1 MKKVFT
7 VAIIGFGGRGQAYG
21 DLMKN
26 RPEEFKV
33 VAVCDF
39 DPVQQVN
46 AKKML
51 GLTDEAIFADENE
64 FFKEKRADALI
75 IATYDREHVRQCITA
90 LELGYDV
97 LLEKPISD
105 NREEITSLLD
115 VQKKTG
121 GKVVVCHVLRYA
133 AGFVKCAEL
142 LREGAVG
149 KLYAIDSSE
158 RVDYWHM
165 AQAYV
170 RGQWNDIEYSH
181 PTILAKCC
189 HDLDLVQ
196 SYAGAKCKTVS
207 SLGGLEFFKPENA
220 PEGSADRCTDC
231 KYVDTC
237 PYSAKRIYI
246 DMWKNNG
253 CSETAWPYS
262 KVVPDY
268 PITEEKLYKGIQ
280 TNNYGRCAF
289 KCGNNLVD
297 RQYVQMDFE
306 NGVIASHKMVFA
318 AEGGRRIAFYG
329 DYGEMI
335 FDERPN
341 TIEVKKFGEKPEVIS
356 VNKLNEGGYGHG
368 GGDFGLVS
376 NLYDILCGKP
386 NRTSLAESLESHLIG
401 IAAEE
406 SRKQGGKLVSVH

>member
-7 VAIIGFGGRGQAYG
+7 VAIIGFGGRGQSYG
-21 DLMKN
+21 DLMVH

-33 VAVCDF
+33 VSVCDF

-51 GLTDEAIFADENE
+51 GLTDDAIFADENE
-64 FFKEKRADALI
+64 FFKVKRADALI

-105 NREEITSLLD
+105 SREEIKALLD

-133 AGFVKCAEL
+133 VGFVRCAEL

-149 KLYAIDSSE
+149 KLYAIDASE

-170 RGQWNDIEYSH
+170 RGQWNDIAYSH

-220 PEGSADRCTDC
+220 PEGSADRCMDC
-231 KYVDTC
+231 KYVNDC

-246 DMWKNNG
+246 DRWIEAGKP
-253 CSETAWPYS
+253 EAVWPYS

-268 PITEEKLYKGIQ
+268 PITEEKLYKGIK
-280 TNNYGRCAF
+280 TGDYGRCAF

-306 NGVIASHKMVFA
+306 NGVIASLKMVFA
-318 AEGGRRIAFYG
+318 ARGGRRIAFYG

-341 TIEVKKFGEKPEVIS
+341 TIEVRKFGEEPEIIS
-356 VNKLNEGGYGHG
+356 VDKLNEGGYGHG

-376 NLYDILCGKP
+376 SLYDILSGKP
-386 NRTSLAESLESHLIG
+386 NRTSLAESLESHLMG